1 MDTAPP
7 VLAPVAEKTT
17 LWPANHKMVDIT
29 IRANAKDNTGERVTL
44 SASVA
49 SNEPQNGLGDGDTSP
64 DWTEPGIDQV
74 KGIIALKLR
83 AERSGT
89 GSGRI
94 YTITITGRDS
104 SGNTAQAKVE
114 ITVPHDKGKK

>member
-1 MDTAPP
+1 MIDTTPP
-7 VLAPVAEKTT
+7 VLAPVADKTT

-29 IRANAKDNTGERVTL
+29 IRANAKDNAGERVTL
-44 SASVA
+44 SATVA

-64 DWTEPGIDQV
+64 DWTEPAIDQV
-74 KGIIALKLR
+74 NGIITLKLR

-94 YTITITGRDS
+94 YTITITAKDT
-104 SGNTAQAKVE
+104 SGNAGQARVE
-114 ITVPHDKGKK
+114 ITVPHDKRK